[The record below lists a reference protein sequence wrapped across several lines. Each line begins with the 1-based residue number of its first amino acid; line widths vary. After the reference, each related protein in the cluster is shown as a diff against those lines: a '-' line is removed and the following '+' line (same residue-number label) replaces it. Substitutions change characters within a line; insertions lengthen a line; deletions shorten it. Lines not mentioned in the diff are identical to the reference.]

1 MTTTPDWMLAAV
13 AGLGSALVLEIV
25 RHVLAR
31 VQKTTE
37 KHMDDATSFRHDLL
51 ARISALESDIAKI
64 SQQRNQWQERYYAER
79 ELRTKAQWKLESQN
93 SDQVPPELTPPSTT
107 NLPVYDEPNETS
119 DHAQNFSPSANDSAS
134 TEQKTD

>member
-13 AGLGSALVLEIV
+13 AGLGSAVVLEVV

-51 ARISALESDIAKI
+51 TRIASLEEDIAEVC
-64 SQQRNQWQERYYAER
+64 QQRNQWQERYYAER
-79 ELRTKAQWKLESQN
+79 ELRSKAQWQLESREVTPA
-93 SDQVPPELTPPSTT
+93 SLLT
-107 NLPVYDEPNETS
+107 DEAAVQS
-119 DHAQNFSPSANDSAS
+119 SSLSAS
-134 TEQKTD
+134 EPPKTD

>member
-51 ARISALESDIAKI
+51 ARIAALESDITQI
-64 SQQRNQWQERYYAER
+64 NQQCNQWQERYYAER
-79 ELRTKAQWKLESQN
+79 ELRIKAQWKLESRDNPQTASQTD
-93 SDQVPPELTPPSTT
+93 SDRL
-107 NLPVYDEPNETS
+107 EP
-119 DHAQNFSPSANDSAS
+119 D
-134 TEQKTD
+134 

>member
-13 AGLGSALVLEIV
+13 AGLGSAVVLEIV

-37 KHMDDATSFRHDLL
+37 KHMDDVTSFRHDLL
-51 ARISALESDIAKI
+51 ARIAALESGIARI

-79 ELRTKAQWKLESQN
+79 ELRVKAQWSLENQN
-93 SDQVPPELTPPSTT
+93 PDDAPPELTQPSSMIIT
-107 NLPVYDEPNETS
+107 VCSDENENNPRAPNPDSSVGDS
-119 DHAQNFSPSANDSAS
+119 DSTAS
-134 TEQKTD
+134 KTD

>member
-31 VQKTTE
+31 VQRTTE

-79 ELRTKAQWKLESQN
+79 ELRAKAQWLLESRDDSQTA
-93 SDQVPPELTPPSTT
+93 PPQTPRPTSK
-107 NLPVYDEPNETS
+107 PIDNE
-119 DHAQNFSPSANDSAS
+119 Q
-134 TEQKTD
+134 TD